1 MMCAHS
7 ARRTFLY
14 NKTAGVPFET
24 MRRPYIILLPFY

>member
-14 NKTAGVPFET
+14 NKTAGGPLET
-24 MRRPYIILLPFY
+24 MRQPYIILLLFY